1 MRGSVWNSEVYEGG
15 AEHRITVETM
25 EVLKREHEAKSSLG
39 MRTKRRIKNPKCKH
53 DTEGGGALANLTCKF
68 L

>member
-1 MRGSVWNSEVYEGG
+1 MRGSVWNPGVYEGG
-15 AEHRITVETM
+15 ADHRIIVETM

-39 MRTKRRIKNPKCKH
+39 VRTKRRIKNPKCKH
-53 DTEGGGALANLTCKF
+53 DTEGGRALAKLPWKF